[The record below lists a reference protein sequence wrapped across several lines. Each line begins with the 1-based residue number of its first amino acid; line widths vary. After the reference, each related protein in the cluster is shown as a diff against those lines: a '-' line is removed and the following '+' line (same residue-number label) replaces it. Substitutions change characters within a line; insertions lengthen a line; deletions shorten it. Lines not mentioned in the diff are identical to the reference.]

1 MKAYFW
7 YFLCGVYFLVAVLP
21 ARAEPRPGDAGAIVD
36 GVQTPAWVERGGKRQ
51 PLAPGQS
58 LQNRDKVLTGGGAR
72 VAIRLADGSNIKL
85 GENAELRLNA
95 LGRREDRA
103 FTGALEVTRGAFRL
117 TSGALPYQRAF
128 NVRVA
133 TITAGVRSADLW
145 GNADDKGDLLCV
157 LDGEVMALHAKEEAR
172 FLSEPYSCYFAAKGS
187 AMPKMLD
194 DVDAEQIRSSVSQT
208 ETHTTSLSGQ
218 TDTPAPGARIGKT
231 R

>member
-1 MKAYFW
+1 MRRCFGFAWCVVF
-7 YFLCGVYFLVAVLP
+7 FLAWGLP
-21 ARAEPRPGDAGAIVD
+21 VFAEPRSGDAYAVAD
-36 GVQTPAWVERGGKRQ
+36 GVQMPAWVERGGKRQ

-72 VAIRLADGSNIKL
+72 VAIRLADGSTVKL

-95 LGRREDRA
+95 LGRREDRV

-128 NVRVA
+128 NVRMA
-133 TITAGVRSADLW
+133 ALTAGVRSADLW

-157 LDGEVMALHAKEEAR
+157 LDGQVMALHAKEEAR

-187 AMPKMLD
+187 AMPKVLD
-194 DVDAEQIRSSVSQT
+194 DVDAEQVRSSVSQI
-208 ETHTTSLSGQ
+208 ETHTTPLSGQ
-218 TDTPAPGARIGKT
+218 GDAPAPGARIGKT
-231 R
+231 L